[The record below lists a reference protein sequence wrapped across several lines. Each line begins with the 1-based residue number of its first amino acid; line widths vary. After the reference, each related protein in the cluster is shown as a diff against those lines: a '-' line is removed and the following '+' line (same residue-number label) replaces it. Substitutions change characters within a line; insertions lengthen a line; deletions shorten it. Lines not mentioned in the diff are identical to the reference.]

1 MTTPRPTSGDTD
13 GTVDAKRLI
22 TEQIAQTARQ
32 YLDHQR
38 SRPSATGRSVDRSVE
53 VTLNGLGDVTAV
65 TIRAPGIPAE
75 VATKL
80 ALAVQQAWTDAGR
93 QVALATAHSTPLVDQ
108 PGVAELVQ
116 EHINERYRQ
125 PDPPDQERPTA
136 RTNGDED
143 FGEQPIMRR
152 R

>member
-1 MTTPRPTSGDTD
+1 MTTPRQTGGDTD

-38 SRPSATGRSVDRSVE
+38 SRPGATGRSVDGSVE

-65 TIRAPGIPAE
+65 TIRAPGIPE
-75 VATKL
+75 ETATKL
-80 ALAVQQAWTDAGR
+80 ARAVQQAWTDAGR
-93 QVALATAHSTPLVDQ
+93 QVALATANSTPLADQ

-116 EHINERYRQ
+116 EQINERYRQ
-125 PDPPDQERPTA
+125 PDPPEQERPTA
-136 RTNGDED
+136 RPGGDED
-143 FGEQPIMRR
+143 FGEQSIMRR